1 MSQGQSLGH
10 VSVLLQPGGEEALD
24 VAAAAR
30 PHEAAGDR
38 TPLHD
43 DQGRQRLDLEVL
55 QQVRAF
61 FLRNADV
68 LERPVVAPSLQHL
81 GKEPLYTSTMTGQC
95 RVEEDEPRL
104 LLL

>member
-1 MSQGQSLGH
+1 MC
-10 VSVLLQPGGEEALD
+10 VLLQPGGEEALD

-30 PHEAAGDR
+30 PLEAPRDG

-43 DQGRQRLDLEVL
+43 DQGRHRLDLEVL
-55 QQVRAF
+55 QQVRALL
-61 FLRNADV
+61 LRDADD

-81 GKEPLYTSTMTGQC
+81 GKEPLHTSTMSGQC
-95 RVEEDEPRL
+95 RVEEDQPGL